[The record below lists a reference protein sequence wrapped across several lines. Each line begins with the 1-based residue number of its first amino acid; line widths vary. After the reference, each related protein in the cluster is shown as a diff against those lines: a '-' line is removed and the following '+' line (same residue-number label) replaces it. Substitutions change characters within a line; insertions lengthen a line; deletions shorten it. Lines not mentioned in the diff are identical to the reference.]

1 MHRSPT
7 KDVIL
12 MIHGLCCGGEV
23 WDAAATLFRQ
33 RGWRVETPTIHSQ
46 LRVKEH
52 PDPSLAR
59 LSLAD
64 YVADM
69 ERAAERIHADTGRF
83 PLVFGHSLGGLI
95 AQKIAERNLAR
106 AAVLLTPSPPA
117 PARPPPSTSTAR
129 RRPKP
134 PLWTRITFANL
145 LFKRDVLR
153 LDVKTK
159 PYKIWKTGF
168 RWGMWHRIPR
178 KQHAALYA
186 ATRYCSGLAL
196 RDALIPSADPQ
207 RTAFIDD
214 SRIAIPILTIGAGK
228 DRVLPI
234 ELQRA
239 VASRYRHIGGDYLE
253 YPDHSHWLLNEAGT
267 EKWVDDVA
275 AWLNSKVREE
285 HAA

>member
-1 MHRSPT
+1 MSSPT

-23 WDAAATLFRQ
+23 WDAAATIFRG
-33 RGWRVETPTIHSQ
+33 RGWRVETPTIHSE
-46 LRVKEH
+46 LRVKKH

-69 ERAAERIHADTGRF
+69 ERAARRIHAETGRF

-95 AQKIAERNLAR
+95 AQKLAERNLAR
-106 AAVLLTPSPPA
+106 AVVLLSPQPPA
-117 PARPPPSTSTAR
+117 SVEPPPSTSAAP
-129 RRPKP
+129 RRPKV
-134 PLWTRITFANL
+134 PLSILITFANL

-153 LDVKTK
+153 VDVKTK

-168 RWGMWHRIPR
+168 RWGMWHQIPR
-178 KQHAALYA
+178 TQHAALYA
-186 ATRYCSGLAL
+186 VTRYCSGLAV
-196 RDALIPSADPQ
+196 RDFVFPAADPQ

-214 SRIAIPILTIGAGK
+214 SRITIPILTIGAGR
-228 DRVLPI
+228 DRVIPI
-234 ELQRA
+234 EVQRA

-253 YPDHSHWLLNEAGT
+253 YPNHSHWLVNEVGT

-275 AWLNSKVREE
+275 AWLDSKVREE
-285 HAA
+285 HVA